1 MIESAKA
8 SRKIVLFTAEAIEG
22 FLKAKVLKVEPS
34 TTVKP
39 TPEIRSA
46 TCPSKQRGKR
56 NSRNQSWQ
64 ELREE
69 VLLWIEQ
76 DKK

>member
-34 TTVKP
+34 TNGQAHTGDSLCHMPIEAARQEELTKP
-39 TPEIRSA
+39 VMART
-46 TCPSKQRGKR
+46 
-56 NSRNQSWQ
+56 
-64 ELREE
+64 
-69 VLLWIEQ
+69 
-76 DKK
+76 